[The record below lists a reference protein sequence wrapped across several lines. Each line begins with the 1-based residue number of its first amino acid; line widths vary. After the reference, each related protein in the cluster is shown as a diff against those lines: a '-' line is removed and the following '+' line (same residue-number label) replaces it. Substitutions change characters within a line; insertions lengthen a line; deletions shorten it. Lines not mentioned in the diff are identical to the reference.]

1 MTGGIVQIA
10 VYGAQDIFLTGTPQI
25 TFFKVVYRRHTNF
38 SIESIQQQF
47 IGVTNF
53 GYEMSSVIDKIGD
66 LMHKVYLEI
75 ELPEI
80 NLTKH
85 RSNYNIDHNTAKLQ
99 FSQAESYYKLICS
112 YITSNVYIA
121 RQLYDLLKTDNVSMQ
136 EINLIMSNPKFINR
150 LENSRSEIKSYI
162 LNTDNY
168 DLIPILVKKKEEI
181 YHTISRLDVQIL
193 FNSIKLDDQCK
204 REKLLIIIKKQL
216 YCELQNIYLN
226 IYNIYLKKKVTLDE
240 WNCNSYVERYEFA
253 WVEEIGNAIIDQ
265 IDVKIGPEVIDR
277 HTGDW
282 MILYNK
288 ITLNEYQKVN
298 YEKMIGQVPQLIKFD
313 DCIKP
318 RYKLVIPLSF
328 WFNKYTGLALPLIA
342 LRYHDVMINLRL
354 KDLNKLCYVSDTT
367 ELSCDIPA
375 IQSEFNI
382 NIQSAVLYVDY
393 IFLDSD
399 ERRRFAQSSHE
410 YLIETVQ
417 YNEFC
422 IGPSTNANTHLVF
435 SHPCRY
441 MIFFCQPNQ
450 YRANPTGRNKCQWN
464 NFATNFDKSGQPVS
478 NAFIRLNS
486 TDITDSSQPIEYFN
500 YVQPYMYFT
509 HSPTDGQYVY
519 SFSIN
524 PMEIQPNGSCNFS
537 RIDDVSIEYKF
548 SEEFI
553 KLVNSNIY
561 ESDGIKTGIYIA
573 TYVLSYNILR
583 FISGMAGLA
592 FQTSI

>member
-1 MTGGIVQIA
+1 MPGGIVQIA

-53 GYEMSSVIDKIGD
+53 GYEMCSVIDKVGD

-75 ELPEI
+75 DLPEI
-80 NLTKH
+80 NLKKD
-85 RSNYNIDHNTAKLQ
+85 RSNYNINYDTAKLQ
-99 FSQAESYYKLICS
+99 FYQISSYYKLICS
-112 YITSNVYIA
+112 YIASNVYVA
-121 RQLYDLLKTDNVSMQ
+121 RQLYDLLKTDNVTMQ
-136 EINLIMSNPKFINR
+136 EINLIMSNLKFINK
-150 LENSRSEIKSYI
+150 LEIIRTEIKSYI
-162 LNTDNY
+162 INADNY
-168 DLIPILVKKKEEI
+168 DEIPILVKKKKEM
-181 YHTISRLDVQIL
+181 YDDISGLDIQIL
-193 FNSIKLDDQCK
+193 FNSIQLDDQCK
-204 REKLLIIIKKQL
+204 REKLLTHITKRL
-216 YCELQNIYLN
+216 YPKLQNIYLN
-226 IYNIYLKKKVTLDE
+226 IYNIYLKKKEILAE
-240 WNCNSYVERYEFA
+240 WECGSYVERYEFA

-277 HTGDW
+277 QTGDW

-288 ITLNEYQKVN
+288 LTLNEYQKNN
-298 YEKMIGQVPQLIKFD
+298 YKKMIGQVPQLIKFD

-318 RYKLVIPLSF
+318 KYKLIIPLLF
-328 WFNKYTGLALPLIA
+328 WFSKYNGLALPLIA

-354 KDLNKLCYVSDTT
+354 KDLSQLCYVCDST
-367 ELSCDIPA
+367 ELPCDISQ
-375 IQSEFNI
+375 IQSDFNI

-422 IGPSTNANTHLVF
+422 IAPSTTANTHLVF

-464 NFATNFDKSGQPVS
+464 NFATNPDKSGQPVS
-478 NAFIRLNS
+478 SAFIRLNS

-500 YVQPYMYFT
+500 YVQPYMYFI
-509 HSPTDGQYVY
+509 HSPTDGQYLY

-548 SEEFI
+548 SDNFI
-553 KLVNSNIY
+553 NLVNSNIY

-592 FQTSI
+592 FQTSG